1 MLVYKVLLPV
11 DLLNSNRN
19 LPSVSPRFQRVPLGL
34 AVDDLV
40 L

>member
-1 MLVYKVLLPV
+1 
-11 DLLNSNRN
+11 

-40 L
+40 LWISAFCPNTSDTFDESL